1 MSTTRRDFIKRA
13 ALTGAAVAVLPET
26 CVESLAGEPENNAPE
41 QGNEAPAAT
50 IDMEGTEAFAA
61 AVAVGSI
68 GGGGKEPNEKEQI
81 RMSYAIRIMNEYNI
95 PPVKGALGL
104 ETEDDIEKS
113 RLENALKLTDQ
124 ISREGWYQFGAGIA
138 GGLAA
143 DALLKKVRF
152 DFSGRQL
159 VNIVASTAINTVA
172 ERKTK
177 VSSIIAPTTQ
187 PETLMDKYYLAEADA
202 VRFYEDHKKYSSVK
216 TASGALTGAMAYEA
230 KGALHKGFK
239 TVQKILNSL
248 HNKSE
253 PTEPGVY

>member
-1 MSTTRRDFIKRA
+1 MNRRGFLKA
-13 ALTGAAVAVLPET
+13 SVLTGAAVALLPET
-26 CVESLAGEPENNAPE
+26 CMEALADEPENNAPE
-41 QGNEAPAAT
+41 QSNEAPTTT
-50 IDMEGTEAFAA
+50 IDMEGTEVAFAA

-68 GGGGKEPNEKEQI
+68 ASGDKEPNNEQK
-81 RMSYAIRIMNEYNI
+81 RMLYAERIMEEYNV
-95 PPVKGALGL
+95 PPVVGATDLD
-104 ETEDDIEKS
+104 TEEDINNS
-113 RLENALKLTDQ
+113 RFENALKLTDQ

-159 VNIVASTAINTVA
+159 VNIAASTAINTVA

-253 PTEPGVY
+253 PTEPRVY